1 MRREIYKLSKGYRQ
15 RVGLAQALLGKP
27 EVLLLDEPTAGL
39 DPGQIQE
46 TREVIRAFGEDHAVL
61 LSTHILPEV
70 TLICRRVAIINQGRL
85 LAIDSPASL
94 QKASEQANSVRLEIT
109 APAEPLRDA
118 LLADRRCARRQRAPD
133 AGQRGDA
140 NRRMSGRCPGR
151 HRGAH
156 RACGGQPVGP
166 APAGTPATYAREH
179 FPALRGRHG
188 SREGR
193 MNGMLA
199 IYRKEVQTYFRSPIA
214 YFVVSVFLL
223 GTGYFFLYNVFM
235 TGVGTMDETFQ
246 NMGTLLLILIPVIT
260 MRLFSGEYTGRTMEL
275 LMTLPLKPW
284 QIVLGKYLGA
294 ATILLL
300 MTAATAINLIPL
312 YLYGNPETKTILSG
326 YIGFLLLGLACL
338 AVGQFFSSLV
348 QNQIIAAL
356 ITVPVLL
363 GFWFV
368 GHLQSFQTD
377 YILRGLFGYLSFA
390 QHFGDFVR
398 GLIRSEAV
406 AFYLVVSAIALTLN
420 VSYLQW
426 RR

>member
-1 MRREIYKLSKGYRQ
+1 
-15 RVGLAQALLGKP
+15 
-27 EVLLLDEPTAGL
+27 
-39 DPGQIQE
+39 
-46 TREVIRAFGEDHAVL
+46 
-61 LSTHILPEV
+61 
-70 TLICRRVAIINQGRL
+70 
-85 LAIDSPASL
+85 
-94 QKASEQANSVRLEIT
+94 
-109 APAEPLRDA
+109 
-118 LLADRRCARRQRAPD
+118 
-133 AGQRGDA
+133 
-140 NRRMSGRCPGR
+140 
-151 HRGAH
+151 
-156 RACGGQPVGP
+156 
-166 APAGTPATYAREH
+166 
-179 FPALRGRHG
+179 
-188 SREGR
+188 

-199 IYRKEVQTYFRSPIA
+199 IYNKEVQTYFRTPIA
-214 YFVVSVFLL
+214 YFVVAVFLL
-223 GTGYFFLYNVFM
+223 GTAYFFLYNVFL
-235 TGVGTMDETFQ
+235 TGIGTMDETFQ
-246 NMGTLLLILIPVIT
+246 NMGILLVTLIPVIT

-275 LMTLPLKPW
+275 LMTLPLKAW
-284 QIVLGKYLGA
+284 QIVVGKYLGA

-300 MTAATAINLIPL
+300 MTIATAINLIPL

-348 QNQIIAAL
+348 QNQIVAAL

-363 GFWFV
+363 GFWYV

-406 AFYLVVSAIALTLN
+406 AFYLIVSAIALTLN

>member
-1 MRREIYKLSKGYRQ
+1 
-15 RVGLAQALLGKP
+15 
-27 EVLLLDEPTAGL
+27 
-39 DPGQIQE
+39 
-46 TREVIRAFGEDHAVL
+46 
-61 LSTHILPEV
+61 
-70 TLICRRVAIINQGRL
+70 
-85 LAIDSPASL
+85 
-94 QKASEQANSVRLEIT
+94 
-109 APAEPLRDA
+109 
-118 LLADRRCARRQRAPD
+118 
-133 AGQRGDA
+133 
-140 NRRMSGRCPGR
+140 
-151 HRGAH
+151 
-156 RACGGQPVGP
+156 
-166 APAGTPATYAREH
+166 
-179 FPALRGRHG
+179 
-188 SREGR
+188 

-223 GTGYFFLYNVFM
+223 GTGYFFLYNIFM
-235 TGVGTMDETFQ
+235 TGIGTMDETFQ
-246 NMGTLLLILIPVIT
+246 NIGTLLLILTPVIT

-284 QIVLGKYLGA
+284 QIVIGKYLGA
-294 ATILLL
+294 ATILVL
-300 MTAATAINLIPL
+300 MTAATAIDLIPL
-312 YLYGNPETKTILSG
+312 YLYGNPETKTIVSG

-338 AVGQFFSSLV
+338 AIGQFFSSLV
-348 QNQIIAAL
+348 QNQIVAAL

-363 GFWFV
+363 SFWFV

-398 GLIRSEAV
+398 GLIRTEAV